1 MTRKMTGNEI
11 RQTFLDFFVEQGHTV
26 VPSASLVPGG
36 DATLLF
42 TNSGMVQ
49 FKDVFLGT
57 DKRPYSR
64 AVDSQKCMRV
74 AGKHNDLDDVGRDD
88 THHTFFEM
96 LGNWSFGDYYKKE
109 AIAWSWQ
116 LLTEVWGLPKDKLY
130 ATCFKDDRGNIPTDQ
145 EAADIWGTQPGMPPE
160 NILFF
165 GRKENFWQM
174 AEFGPCGPCSE
185 IHIDLGE
192 ERDNLRGQ
200 PHQCGVN
207 GECTRYLELWNNV
220 FIQYNMLREADGAL
234 EPLPATHVDTG
245 MGFERIVSVMQ
256 GVDSNYKT
264 DLFMPMLEVIR
275 KLTGHTPEQM
285 YADFTPY
292 RVIADH
298 TRAAA
303 FLIADGVVPGNTGRN
318 YICRMIIRRAAR
330 FASKIGLTE
339 PFLAKVANPVIE
351 AYGAFYPELVQHK
364 QSIIDSLTREE
375 IRFARTIESGT
386 AFLQGLLDELKQSGK
401 TVLDGHKAFDLYATY
416 GLPLE
421 ISRDI
426 AREQALDVDESG
438 FRLAREEHSKASGGG
453 KAMGSMGSTDTEFF
467 AGIYKDLKSRSSDF
481 SRLGAVEYDPYT
493 SPRIETEILALVVDG
508 QRVDEAQFGDKIEV
522 ILPKTGFYI
531 ESGGQ
536 VGDTGS
542 LRSIVVSAGNQ
553 GAKNKGPVGSA
564 GHVIASEARQHVPG
578 GWEIEITEV
587 RRPAS
592 GLISHIGEVVSGKPR
607 VGDQV
612 VAEVDRARRHDIMR
626 NHTATHL
633 MHAALHQV
641 LGLHARQAGSLVA
654 PDRLRFD
661 FNHPDAMTPEQ
672 IERVEKIVNDA
683 VAADFAVKSRT
694 KSREEAIAEGA
705 MALFGEKYGE
715 VVRTIS
721 IMDAD
726 LESDKTD
733 DTELM
738 GTSHKYS
745 YELCGGTHLTRTSDV
760 GVFIIVSE
768 GSAAAGV
775 RRIEAVTGRG
785 AYELIAKRF
794 KSLKGIA
801 SMLKSSVDEAP
812 VKVEVIQDE
821 LAAAKKQLAAAR
833 TELALLNFNQQLG
846 AIERVPYGTVG
857 EVKLLVTKVQGIDK
871 ETLTKL
877 ADAFR
882 AKYPESGVCVIAS
895 IHADNVIIMAAV
907 MQDLIK
913 RGIKAGD
920 LVGHVS
926 RQLGAGGGGAP
937 HLAFGG
943 GKDIAKLPE
952 ALDSVKGWLTAKA
965 G

>member
-1 MTRKMTGNEI
+1 MTKKMTGNEI
-11 RQTFLDFFVEQGHTV
+11 RQTFLDFFVEHGHTI

-57 DKRPYSR
+57 DKRPYTR

-109 AIAWSWQ
+109 AITWSWQ
-116 LLTEVWGLPKDKLY
+116 LLTDVWGLPKDKLY
-130 ATCFKDDRGNIPTDQ
+130 ATCFKDDKGNIPTD
-145 EAADIWGTQPGMPPE
+145 EDAANIWAQQPGIDPE
-160 NILFF
+160 HILFF

-185 IHIDLGE
+185 IHFDLGE
-192 ERDNLRGQ
+192 ERDNLRGK
-200 PHQCGVN
+200 PHKCGVN

-220 FIQYNMLREADGAL
+220 FIQYNLLENGTL

-245 MGFERIVSVMQ
+245 MGFERIVSVLQ

-264 DLFMPMLEVIR
+264 DLFSPMMEVIR
-275 KLTGHTPEQM
+275 KLSGHSLEQM
-285 YADFTPY
+285 YAEFTPF

-330 FASKIGLTE
+330 FATKIGLHD
-339 PFLAKVANPVIE
+339 PFMASVALPVIE
-351 AYGAFYPELVQHK
+351 AYGSFYPELVQHK
-364 QSIIDSLTREE
+364 QEILDSLTREE
-375 IRFARTIESGT
+375 VRFARTVESGT
-386 AFLQGLLDELKQSGK
+386 AYLQGMLDELKSENKGM
-401 TVLDGHKAFDLYATY
+401 LDGRRAFDLYATY

-426 AREQALDVDESG
+426 AREQGLDVDEAG
-438 FRLAREEHSKASGGG
+438 FRAAREEHSLASGGG
-453 KAMGSMGSTDTEFF
+453 KAMGTMGAGDTEIF
-467 AGIYKDLKSRSSDF
+467 AAIFKDLQAKGK
-481 SRLGAVEYDPYT
+481 LTAKGVEYNPYT
-493 SPRIETEILALVVDG
+493 GAYSEGEVLALVVDG
-508 QRVDEAQFGDKIEV
+508 QSMDEAQFGDQVEV

-536 VGDTGS
+536 VGDTGVVRS
-542 LRSIVVSAGNQ
+542 LKLAGK
-553 GAKNKGPVGSA
+553 A
-564 GHVIASEARQHVPG
+564 
-578 GWEIEITEV
+578 GWEIEINAV

-592 GLISHIGEVVSGKPR
+592 GLISHIGEVVSGKPH
-607 VGDQV
+607 VGDQAS
-612 VAEVDRARRHDIMR
+612 AEVDHTRRHDIMR

-641 LGLHARQAGSLVA
+641 LGEHARQAGSLVA

-672 IERVEKIVNDA
+672 IEKVEKIVNEA
-683 VAADFAVKSRT
+683 VAADYAVTALT
-694 KSREEAIAEGA
+694 KSREQAIAEGA
-705 MALFGEKYGE
+705 MALFGEKYGD
-715 VVRTIS
+715 VVRTIT
-721 IMDAD
+721 II
-726 LESDKTD
+726 SDETNG
-733 DTELM
+733 EVNA
-738 GTSHKYS
+738 HERYS
-745 YELCGGTHLTRTSDV
+745 YELCGGTHLERTSDV
-760 GVFIIVSE
+760 GAFIIVSE

-785 AYELIAKRF
+785 AYDYISRRLKTLKNAAA
-794 KSLKGIA
+794 SLKT
-801 SMLKSSVDEAP
+801 SVDEIPAR
-812 VKVEVIQDE
+812 VDGLQEE
-821 LAAAKKQLAAAR
+821 LSITRKQLGAAR
-833 TELALLNFNQQLG
+833 TELALANFNQQLAG
-846 AIERVPYGTVG
+846 IETVNG
-857 EVKLLVTKVQGIDK
+857 VRLLVTQLSGVDK
-871 ETLTKL
+871 ETLSRL
-877 ADAFR
+877 ADSFR
-882 AKYPESGVCVIAS
+882 AKYPENSVCVVAS
-895 IHADNVIIMAAV
+895 TNGENATIMAAV

-913 RGIKAGD
+913 RGIKAGEIVS
-920 LVGHVS
+920 LVS
-926 RQLGAGGGGAP
+926 KQLGAGGGGAP

-943 GKDIAKLPE
+943 GKDLSRLPA
-952 ALDSVKGWLTAKA
+952 ALASVKTWLSEKTR
-965 G
+965 